1 MTNDELDDHR
11 ARAKLRNSKNK
22 FVDVPIGMCL
32 LRDLGLAQSYIYNG
46 DCIDVFVI
54 KKQKNLSKDD
64 IIDKN
69 FMYSIL
75 DLYSN
80 T

>member
-32 LRDLGLAQSYIYNG
+32 LRDLGLA
-46 DCIDVFVI
+46 
-54 KKQKNLSKDD
+54 
-64 IIDKN
+64 
-69 FMYSIL
+69 
-75 DLYSN
+75 
-80 T
+80 